1 MRKIIVTA
9 LAAAAAFTMTLP
21 VFADPADDTQAK
33 ASPEVTAS
41 PEATASPSPSSS
53 PSGTVSGKYSFTDI
67 SAAQYSWAADYIQ
80 EMYEEGYV
88 TGYEDNTYRP
98 DNEVTRQECLSL
110 FARAMGSGDEANKEI
125 LEMAHEEYDDRL
137 KSYGLTWGQDEIVY
151 LMYKGVLKDTDLV
164 TYLKNDEKSKPMSR
178 YEAAI
183 IITKAMGGEEEASS
197 SNGVSLSYDDA
208 TTIPVVA
215 LGYVKYVTDNGI
227 MQGMDGNKFSPNTS
241 VLRSQIA
248 VMLSRVVDKCD
259 YTFAEVKLSG
269 VDTGTN
275 TITVRYP
282 EGTTKT
288 YVYRGDTVMKAQ
300 GVETRPEDMVG
311 GVSAV
316 IALSG
321 DRLVSIDALSNVPD
335 ETVVGKYQSY
345 SSTTGTFFVSVI
357 PTGETDVVTYECA
370 PDVTITFD
378 GSPATI
384 RSFSR
389 GDFMSLSLSGG
400 LVETIEG
407 STRTETI
414 TGAEVEEISIS
425 PKLTMTIA
433 HANSAY
439 DGMTYDVD
447 DSVTVSKNGAPST
460 MDEIYR
466 GDKVTLTLEYGVIT
480 KVSAT
485 STSYIK
491 EGTITSITYSDR
503 PSIVIAINGENQEFE
518 VPSSCTIVSG
528 QSNATLYDFR
538 VGDRVK
544 VTVESDAVT
553 RIEVVSSA
561 STTGS
566 ITGKV
571 QSINSSYGFIS
582 VLTNE
587 SSVAQTVF
595 CRDNTTK
602 FLNATTGDTMT
613 MKNINEGDTVQV
625 NGSYSNGAFVAK
637 VVLVT
642 PAN

>member
-1 MRKIIVTA
+1 MHDRI
-9 LAAAAAFTMTLP
+9 
-21 VFADPADDTQAK
+21 
-33 ASPEVTAS
+33 
-41 PEATASPSPSSS
+41 
-53 PSGTVSGKYSFTDI
+53 GT
-67 SAAQYSWAADYIQ
+67 
-80 EMYEEGYV
+80 
-88 TGYEDNTYRP
+88 
-98 DNEVTRQECLSL
+98 
-110 FARAMGSGDEANKEI
+110 
-125 LEMAHEEYDDRL
+125 
-137 KSYGLTWGQDEIVY
+137 
-151 LMYKGVLKDTDLV
+151 
-164 TYLKNDEKSKPMSR
+164 
-178 YEAAI
+178 
-183 IITKAMGGEEEASS
+183 
-197 SNGVSLSYDDA
+197 
-208 TTIPVVA
+208 
-215 LGYVKYVTDNGI
+215 
-227 MQGMDGNKFSPNTS
+227 
-241 VLRSQIA
+241 
-248 VMLSRVVDKCD
+248 
-259 YTFAEVKLSG
+259 
-269 VDTGTN
+269 
-275 TITVRYP
+275 
-282 EGTTKT
+282 
-288 YVYRGDTVMKAQ
+288 
-300 GVETRPEDMVG
+300 
-311 GVSAV
+311 
-316 IALSG
+316 
-321 DRLVSIDALSNVPD
+321 
-335 ETVVGKYQSY
+335 
-345 SSTTGTFFVSVI
+345 
-357 PTGETDVVTYECA
+357 
-370 PDVTITFD
+370 
-378 GSPATI
+378 
-384 RSFSR
+384 
-389 GDFMSLSLSGG
+389 
-400 LVETIEG
+400 
-407 STRTETI
+407 
-414 TGAEVEEISIS
+414 
-425 PKLTMTIA
+425 
-433 HANSAY
+433 
-439 DGMTYDVD
+439 
-447 DSVTVSKNGAPST
+447 NGAPST